1 METVSALLVSD
12 EEIWY
17 FLWSASRQA
26 VEQVI
31 DAPVIWYT
39 IALMMASL

>member
-17 FLWSASRQA
+17 FLWSAPQQT
-26 VEQVI
+26 VEQAI

-39 IALMMASL
+39 IALMMTSL